1 MFECWVNSPKN
12 RAYVITNMINRVR
25 NNLKLKIEKMN
36 IDKQLK
42 INKKKKTHCPIQTR
56 VVLAVLDQ
64 KLKIFVVGIAF

>member
-42 INKKKKTHCPIQTR
+42 INKKKKPIVQFKR
-56 VVLAVLDQ
+56 ALYSQ
-64 KLKIFVVGIAF
+64 F